1 MTNRNMCH
9 LLSITTLY
17 HNDDL
22 HSDAARNGFSL
33 TGTVTQSAWL
43 GVAVKYRPERNCDRR
58 AFTELL
64 LLCPPKPCCGAEC
77 LLSCCCYASVTSP
90 AGGQCV
96 Y

>member
-1 MTNRNMCH
+1 MRH

-33 TGTVTQSAWL
+33 TGTATQSAWL
-43 GVAVKYRPERNCDRR
+43 GVAVKYRPERNRDRR

-64 LLCPPKPCCGAEC
+64 LLCQRPKPCCGAVC
-77 LLSCCCYASVTSP
+77 LLSCGFCCCTNVSSP
-90 AGGQCV
+90 AAGQCV